1 METLTTYSLSRR
13 GAFQTSAFYKHM
25 WVYTRPPHLLCKI
38 GNALYCIFFSLGR
51 SWEIVPHQYIKY
63 IKIQSSINIYQ
74 ALFSSAI
81 KKRFLFSGCLHSAPR
96 TQWHQMV
103 QVLQEIAG
111 PCDSNCCMDGRLGE
125 TRLVGEQLY
134 PGPVERRGP

>member
-1 METLTTYSLSRR
+1 METLATYSLSRR

-25 WVYTRPPHLLCKI
+25 WVYIRPPHLLCKI

-51 SWEIVPHQYIKY
+51 SWEIVPHQYMKY

-81 KKRFLFSGCLHSAPR
+81 KKRFLFSGRLHSAPR

-103 QVLQEIAG
+103 QVLLEIAG
-111 PCDSNCCMDGRLGE
+111 PCDSNCCMDGWLGRDE
-125 TRLVGEQLY
+125 AG
-134 PGPVERRGP
+134 G